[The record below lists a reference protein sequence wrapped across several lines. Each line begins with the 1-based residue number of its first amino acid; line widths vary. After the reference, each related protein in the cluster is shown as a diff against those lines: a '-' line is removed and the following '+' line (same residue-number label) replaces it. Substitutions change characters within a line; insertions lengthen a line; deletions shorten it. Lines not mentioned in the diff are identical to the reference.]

1 MVKLRSKQIMKNNWF
16 SDILW
21 LEYWIVDKRT
31 VVFISEEEIETLKQ
45 KLAEKDDKLKNQ
57 ASELNHLT
65 NEIIPELKKE
75 NKKLKAL
82 KVELTDALE
91 TSTKKYFDQL
101 EINADLSESVAKK
114 GAGLQLAKVRLDE
127 IEKLVVELEE
137 KANEKEA
144 EIASEEGLSEDE
156 KSIIDELNKE
166 INALNKELDAK
177 DRVIDNKEKEIK
189 RKQNQLK
196 DKNAEID
203 DLKENLI
210 PKLKAESAELNA
222 KIKSNQAEYEAE
234 KAGVGGRI
242 AKLEAEIKDLNE
254 KLDNKQRDYNK
265 LSTAMNAKD
274 KTINSLKNKNNQL
287 SEQLKEDSKGFFSK
301 IRGR

>member
-1 MVKLRSKQIMKNNWF
+1 M
-16 SDILW
+16 
-21 LEYWIVDKRT
+21 
-31 VVFISEEEIETLKQ
+31 VVFISEEEIETLKE
-45 KLAEKDDKLKNQ
+45 KLAKKDEKLKNQ

-65 NEIIPELKKE
+65 NEVIPDLKKE
-75 NKKLKAL
+75 NKELKAL
-82 KVELTDALE
+82 KIELTDALE

-144 EIASEEGLSEDE
+144 EIASEEGGLSEDE

>member
-1 MVKLRSKQIMKNNWF
+1 LKKQNK
-16 SDILW
+16 
-21 LEYWIVDKRT
+21 
-31 VVFISEEEIETLKQ
+31 
-45 KLAEKDDKLKNQ
+45 
-57 ASELNHLT
+57 
-65 NEIIPELKKE
+65 ELKIVKKE
-75 NKKLKAL
+75 LS
-82 KVELTDALE
+82 EALE

-114 GAGLQLAKVRLDE
+114 GAGLQFAKVRLEE
-127 IEKLVVELEE
+127 IEKLVVELEA

-144 EIASEEGLSEDE
+144 DIASTEDLSDEE
-156 KSIIDELNKE
+156 KSIVDKLNNKIDK
-166 INALNKELDAK
+166 LNKELDAK
-177 DRVIDNKEKEIK
+177 DRVIDNKEKEIV

-196 DKNAEID
+196 DKNSEIA

-210 PKLKAESAELNA
+210 PKLKAETAEINA
-222 KIKSNQAEYEAE
+222 KLKAKEAE
-234 KAGVGGRI
+234 HEAENAGIGGTI

-274 KTINSLKNKNNQL
+274 KTINSLKNKNQQL
-287 SEQLKEDSKGFFSK
+287 SEQLKGQDNKGFFSK

>member
-1 MVKLRSKQIMKNNWF
+1 M
-16 SDILW
+16 
-21 LEYWIVDKRT
+21 
-31 VVFISEEEIETLKQ
+31 VVFISEEEIETLKER
-45 KLAEKDDKLKNQ
+45 LAKKDDKLKNQ

-65 NEIIPELKKE
+65 NEVIPELKKQ
-75 NKKLKAL
+75 NKELKIV
-82 KVELTDALE
+82 KKELTEALE

-114 GAGLQLAKVRLDE
+114 GAGLQLAKVRLEE
-127 IEKLVVELEE
+127 IEKLVVELEA

-144 EIASEEGLSEDE
+144 EIAATEDLSDEE
-156 KSIIDELNKE
+156 KSIVNQLNNKVDK
-166 INALNKELDAK
+166 LSKELEAK
-177 DRVIDNKEKEIK
+177 ERVIDNKEKEII

-196 DKNAEID
+196 DKNSEIA

-210 PKLKAESAELNA
+210 PKLKAETAEINA
-222 KIKSNQAEYEAE
+222 KMKAREAE
-234 KAGVGGRI
+234 FEAENAGIGGTI

-274 KTINSLKNKNNQL
+274 KTINSLKNKNQQL
-287 SEQLKEDSKGFFSK
+287 SEQLKNQDNKGFFSK

>member
-1 MVKLRSKQIMKNNWF
+1 MIG
-16 SDILW
+16 
-21 LEYWIVDKRT
+21 KRT
-31 VVFISEEEIETLKQ
+31 VVFISEEEIETLKE
-45 KLAEKDDKLKNQ
+45 KLAKKDEKLKNQ

-65 NEIIPELKKE
+65 NEVIPDLKKE
-75 NKKLKAL
+75 NKELKAL
-82 KVELTDALE
+82 KTELTDALE

-137 KANEKEA
+137 KANEKEE
-144 EIASEEGLSEDE
+144 EIASTEDLSEEE
-156 KSIIDELNKE
+156 KSIIDKLNKE
-166 INALNKELDAK
+166 INELNKELDAK

-222 KIKSNQAEYEAE
+222 KIKSNQAAYEAE
-234 KAGVGGRI
+234 KAGVGGKI

-254 KLDNKQRDYNK
+254 KLDNKKRDYNK